1 MMAGAQ
7 FPPDRKYCAYTKVAH
22 IISQPLTDAIGG
34 LSQSAREKFSWAS
47 SIAAVLGRFGGDN
60 IRELMRNFAIHDPV
74 NAMTAS
80 LEPHDLFD
88 QLALWLTPAM
98 DLDAPYTQDDHQCII
113 PNTYNVVFRD
123 AIEARICS
131 HIKPQVQF
139 REVTTPDGQLVRP
152 PSRALL
158 ELHAACA
165 KIVHLSGA
173 GELLDDIYQE
183 EGPMN
188 GVPLSLPLGY
198 DGLRACG

>member
-7 FPPDRKYCAYTKVAH
+7 SPPDGTYCAYTKVAH

-47 SIAAVLGRFGGDN
+47 SIAAVLERFGGDN
-60 IRELMRNFAIHDPV
+60 IREVMP
-74 NAMTAS
+74 
-80 LEPHDLFD
+80 
-88 QLALWLTPAM
+88 LWLTPAM
-98 DLDAPYTQDDHQCII
+98 DDHQCII

-131 HIKPQVQF
+131 HIKRQVQF

-165 KIVHLSGA
+165 KIAHLSGA

-188 GVPLSLPLGY
+188 GVPLSLPNMTVYTPAADYLQ
-198 DGLRACG
+198 RALTRAALAERLE